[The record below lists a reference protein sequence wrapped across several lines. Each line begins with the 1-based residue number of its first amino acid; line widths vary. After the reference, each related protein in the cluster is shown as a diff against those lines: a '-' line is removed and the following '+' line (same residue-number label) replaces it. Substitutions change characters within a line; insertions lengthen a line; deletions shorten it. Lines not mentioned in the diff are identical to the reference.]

1 MYIPSSVTPSRAA
14 YMGISTVSMRYSNKS
29 GIIDILG
36 GLYTMGLSTLD
47 YKFDYL

>member
-1 MYIPSSVTPSRAA
+1 MC
-14 YMGISTVSMRYSNKS
+14 ISTVSMRYSNKS

-36 GLYTMGLSTLD
+36 GLYAMGLSSLD